1 MSEITYAEAVCEA
14 MSEEMRRDD
23 NVFFMGEDIGV
34 YNGAFGVSKG
44 MIQEFGEERV
54 RETPISETGFM
65 GAGVGAAM
73 MGMRP
78 IVELMFSD
86 FMTVC
91 WDQIANEAAKVRL
104 MLGGAVKVPMVI
116 RAASGGGTGAAAQ
129 HSQSLENLY
138 CHIPG
143 LKVVIPSTAY
153 DAKGLLKSAIR
164 DDNPVIFLEQ
174 KRLYRVKGEVPEEE
188 YTIPLGEAD
197 IKRAGRD
204 VTIVTYGRMVQM
216 SLEVAE
222 KLASEGIDVEVLD
235 IRTLVPLDTESILKS
250 VMKTRRV
257 VIVHE
262 AVQFSGFGGEIA
274 AQIADSEAFF
284 FLDAP
289 IKRVGGYYTPIPF
302 NPVLEESVFPTP
314 KRIEDAVRETVA
326 AASRFKN
333 APRATL
339 LARRIAAAKGI
350 DLDCVTGSG
359 VSGRIYAADLEAAT
373 EQSAAVEA
381 VPGQS
386 AAAKAATEQS
396 VIAKAA
402 ADPENGTV
410 VKMNNMRR
418 VIAKRMAK
426 SAQETAT
433 VSQFAEIDVTDLL
446 KMRATLNENRGKED
460 RISVTAF
467 IIRAMALALKDH
479 ERFRMQMG
487 ADGQSFV
494 LINEINIGVAVGTPE
509 GLTVPVIRGADS
521 KTTEELNAET
531 ADLAE
536 KAGTGKLSPEA
547 FTGGVI
553 TLTNMGM
560 YGVTAFTP
568 IINQPEASILG
579 IGAPVERLVQEGG
592 EIKARSVMYQS
603 LTYDHRIINGT
614 EAALF
619 QLRLKELLENPIE
632 LVWQL

>member
-1 MSEITYAEAVCEA
+1 MREITYADAVREA
-14 MSEEMRRDD
+14 MSEEMRRDE

-44 MIQEFGEERV
+44 MIQEFGEKRV
-54 RETPISETGFM
+54 RETPISETGFV
-65 GAGVGAAM
+65 GSGVGAAM

-116 RAASGGGTGAAAQ
+116 RTASGGGTGAAAQ

-197 IKRAGRD
+197 VKRAGRD

-222 KLASEGIDVEVLD
+222 KLSQEGIEAEVID
-235 IRTLVPLDTESILKS
+235 IRTLVPLDTKLILKS

-262 AVQFSGFGGEIA
+262 AVQFSGFGAEIA
-274 AQIADSEAFF
+274 AQIADSDAFF
-284 FLDAP
+284 CLDAP
-289 IKRVGGYYTPIPF
+289 IRRVGGRYTPIPF
-302 NPVLEESVFPTP
+302 NPILEENVFPTP
-314 KRIEDAVRETVA
+314 MRIEDAIKDVVA
-326 AASRFKN
+326 TAAQVNSAAQSR
-333 APRATL
+333 AGTEPLTTL
-339 LARRIAAAKGI
+339 LAKRIAAAKGI
-350 DLDCVTGSG
+350 DLSGVKGSG
-359 VSGRIYAADLEAAT
+359 VSGRIFAADLTNAPVM
-373 EQSAAVEA
+373 SAA
-381 VPGQS
+381 GQGS
-386 AAAKAATEQS
+386 
-396 VIAKAA
+396 IAKPAPIPANAA
-402 ADPENGTV
+402 V
-410 VKMNNMRR
+410 VKMNGMRR
-418 VIAKRMAK
+418 VIAKRM
-426 SAQETAT
+426 SQSSNETAT
-433 VSQFAEIDVTDLL
+433 VSQFVEVDVTDLL
-446 KMRATLNENRGKED
+446 AMREKINMNREKEA
-460 RISVTAF
+460 RITVTAF
-467 IIRAMALALKDH
+467 ILRAMAIATKEH

-487 ADGQSFV
+487 ADGDSFI
-494 LINEINIGVAVGTPE
+494 LIDDVNIGVAVGTPE
-509 GLTVPVIRGADS
+509 GLTVPVLCGADL
-521 KTTEELNAET
+521 KTIETLNTET

-536 KAGTGKLSPEA
+536 SAREGKLPTDA
-547 FTGGVI
+547 YKGGVI

-579 IGAPVERLVQEGG
+579 IGAPAKRLVQEGDD
-592 EIKARSVMYQS
+592 IITRSFVYQS

-614 EAALF
+614 ESALF
-619 QLRLKELLENPIE
+619 QLRVKELLENPKE
-632 LVWQL
+632 LL

>member
-1 MSEITYAEAVCEA
+1 

-54 RETPISETGFM
+54 RETPISETGYV

-91 WDQIANEAAKVRL
+91 WDEIANEAAKVRF

-116 RAASGGGTGAAAQ
+116 RTASGGGTGAAAQ

-174 KRLYRVKGEVPEEE
+174 KKLYREKGDVPEEDF
-188 YTIPLGEAD
+188 TIPLGVAD

-216 SLEVAE
+216 CIGVAE
-222 KLASEGIDVEVLD
+222 KLAHDGVEVEVIDV
-235 IRTLVPLDTESILKS
+235 RTLVPLDTKTIIESVK
-250 VMKTRRV
+250 KTRRA

-262 AVQFSGFGGEIA
+262 AVQFSGFGAEIA

-284 FLDAP
+284 YLDAP
-289 IKRVGGYYTPIPF
+289 IKRVGAYYTPIPF
-302 NPVLEESVFPTP
+302 NPALEASVFPTP
-314 KRIEDAVRETVA
+314 ARIDAAVREVLTVA
-326 AASRFKN
+326 AKVRAIPADAQYVGASGLKM
-333 APRATL
+333 TL
-339 LARRIAAAKGI
+339 LARRIADRKGI
-350 DLDCVTGSG
+350 DLSGVAGSG
-359 VSGRIYAADLEAAT
+359 VSGRIFAADLQGLSGAGAGTAANAGPLAAA
-373 EQSAAVEA
+373 SDAGGRPAAVTP
-381 VPGQS
+381 V
-386 AAAKAATEQS
+386 
-396 VIAKAA
+396 
-402 ADPENGTV
+402 NGTPV
-410 VKMNNMRR
+410 RMNGMRR
-418 VIAKRMAK
+418 AIAKRMAQ
-426 SAQETAT
+426 SARETAA
-433 VSQFAEIDVTDLL
+433 VSQVVEIDATELLSLRDVFNANRDKNDRVT
-446 KMRATLNENRGKED
+446 
-460 RISVTAF
+460 VTAF
-467 IIRAMALALKDH
+467 ILRAMAIAVKEH
-479 ERFRMQMG
+479 ERFRMQLG
-487 ADGQSFV
+487 SDGESFV
-494 LINEINIGVAVGTPE
+494 LIDAVNIGVAVGTDD
-509 GLTVPVIRGADS
+509 GLTVPVLRGADKKS
-521 KTTEELNAET
+521 LEAINAET
-531 ADLAE
+531 AMMAQYARE
-536 KAGTGKLSPEA
+536 GKLSPDD
-547 FTGGVI
+547 FLGGVI
-553 TLTNMGM
+553 TLTNLGM

-579 IGAPVERLVQEGG
+579 IGAPATRLVLEGT
-592 EIKARSVMYQS
+592 ELKTRSYMYQS
-603 LTYDHRIINGT
+603 LTYDHRIINGA

-619 QLRLKELLENPIE
+619 QRRLKGLLEDPK
-632 LVWQL
+632 QLL

>member
-1 MSEITYAEAVCEA
+1 MN
-14 MSEEMRRDD
+14 EEMRRDE

-54 RETPISETGFM
+54 RETPISETGFV

-91 WDQIANEAAKVRL
+91 WDQIANEAAKMRL

-116 RAASGGGTGAAAQ
+116 RTASGGGTGAAAQ

-197 IKRAGRD
+197 IKRPGRD
-204 VTIVTYGRMVQM
+204 VTIVTYGRMVEM
-216 SLEVAE
+216 CLGVAE
-222 KLASEGIDVEVLD
+222 KLAHDGIEAEVID
-235 IRTLVPLDTESILKS
+235 IRTLVPLDTDMIIESVK
-250 VMKTRRV
+250 KTRRA

-262 AVQFSGFGGEIA
+262 AVQFSGFGAEIA
-274 AQIADSEAFF
+274 AQIADSDAFF
-284 FLDAP
+284 YLDAP
-289 IKRVGGYYTPIPF
+289 IKRVGGHYTPIPF
-302 NPVLEESVFPTP
+302 NPILEASVFPTP
-314 KRIEDAVRETVA
+314 SRIEGAVRDVLATA
-326 AASRFKN
+326 ANLLKATISA
-333 APRATL
+333 APDAKMTT
-339 LARRIAAAKGI
+339 LARRIAKSKGLSI
-350 DLDCVTGSG
+350 SGISGSG
-359 VSGRIYAADLEAAT
+359 VSGRIYSADLT
-373 EQSAAVEA
+373 SA
-381 VPGQS
+381 VPS
-386 AAAKAATEQS
+386 APSPA
-396 VIAKAA
+396 
-402 ADPENGTV
+402 NGTA
-410 VKMNNMRR
+410 VKMNGMRR
-418 VIAKRMAK
+418 VIAKRMAQ
-426 SAQETAT
+426 SARETAT
-433 VSQFAEIDVTDLL
+433 VSQFVEVDVTKL
-446 KMRATLNENRGKED
+446 MAVREEMNAGREKESK
-460 RISVTAF
+460 ITVTAF
-467 IIRAMALALKDH
+467 ILRAMAVAVKEHD
-479 ERFRMQMG
+479 RFRMQMG
-487 ADGQSFV
+487 ADGDSFILLDEV
-494 LINEINIGVAVGTPE
+494 DIGVAVGTPE
-509 GLTVPVIRGADS
+509 GLSVPVLRGADQKS
-521 KTTEELNAET
+521 VETLNTETTV
-531 ADLAE
+531 LAE
-536 KAGTGKLSPEA
+536 KARGGRLSPDEYS
-547 FTGGVI
+547 GGVI

-579 IGAPVERLVQEGG
+579 VGVPTQRLVQEGDDFNN
-592 EIKARSVMYQS
+592 RSFIYQS

-619 QLRLKELLENPIE
+619 QLRVKELLEDPKE
-632 LVWQL
+632 LI